1 MHFAPSCSTPASC
14 RWQCSYLAS
23 GLVSEP
29 PLTGKAK
36 VGSFTHGLAARTG
49 MAKPPSRHFGG
60 EGGLGF

>member
-1 MHFAPSCSTPASC
+1 M
-14 RWQCSYLAS
+14 
-23 GLVSEP
+23 SEP

-36 VGSFTHGLAARTG
+36 VGSFARGLAARTG